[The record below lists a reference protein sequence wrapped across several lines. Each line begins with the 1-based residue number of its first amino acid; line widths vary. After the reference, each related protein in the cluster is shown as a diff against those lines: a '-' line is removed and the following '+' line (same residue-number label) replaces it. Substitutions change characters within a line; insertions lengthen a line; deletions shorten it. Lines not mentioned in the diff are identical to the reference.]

1 MLEPLSFETLPP
13 TERAPIS
20 AERKT
25 DAPLSLLVIVEEGVS
40 THPLTVG
47 MQLSIGR
54 EPTVDVHVDDPL
66 VSREHA
72 RLYVRDVVELED
84 LGSANGT
91 KIRGQ
96 RVVAHE
102 KTPIGAGQ
110 VVEIGSAILVLQEQ
124 STVARRRR
132 LWSHGYFEVRLEEEC
147 ARNARGRRS
156 PFAVLRVRVDAADD
170 ETLVQATLT
179 KALRSS
185 DVVASYAPGEYELL
199 LVDTAASRAE
209 RIAERITDR
218 FVEAGH
224 RIEIGIASFPR
235 DGLTADA
242 LIAHAGIDL
251 ALDEDTAPSSAAV
264 VEDPA
269 MVDLYRV
276 VDRVAQGTIS
286 VLLVGETGVGKEVV
300 AEALHRRS
308 PRVDAPFVRLNC
320 AALTQTLVESEL
332 FGHVRG
338 AFTGADQD
346 KRGLIEAA
354 DGGTVFLDEVGELP
368 LPTQATLLR
377 VLERREVQRV
387 GSLEPRPVDVRFV
400 SATNRDLEEE
410 IAHGRFREDL
420 FYRLNGVT
428 IAIPP
433 LRDRP
438 GEIALLARMFVDRVS
453 HELGVEPPALS
464 DRAEALLGGY
474 HWPGNI
480 RELRNMIERAV
491 LLCTGDLLDAE
502 HLPVDK
508 LSATW
513 SSTPARPRRPR
524 AAAASPEHDERKQ
537 RILDALDVCAGNQ
550 TRAAEHLGVSRR
562 TLTKW
567 LGRYDIPRPRKR

>member
-1 MLEPLSFETLPP
+1 MSFDTLPP
-13 TERAPIS
+13 TERA
-20 AERKT
+20 AAHERRT
-25 DAPLSLLVIVEEGVS
+25 DAPLSLLVFVDDTVA

-47 MQLSIGR
+47 TQLSLGR
-54 EPTVDVHVDDPL
+54 DPTVDVHIDDPL

-72 RLYVRDVVELED
+72 RLYVRDIVELED

-91 KIRGQ
+91 KVRGQ
-96 RVVAHE
+96 TILPHE
-102 KTPIGAGQ
+102 KTPLGAGQ
-110 VVEIGSAILVLQEQ
+110 VVELGAAILVLQEQ
-124 STVARRRR
+124 SAVARRRR

-156 PFAVLRVRVDAADD
+156 PFAVMRVRVYAADD
-170 ETLVQATLT
+170 EALVQETLT
-179 KALRSS
+179 TALRSS

-209 RIAERITDR
+209 RIAERITDQ
-218 FVEAGH
+218 FLDAGH
-224 RIEIGIASFPR
+224 RIEIGIATFPR

-242 LIAHAGIDL
+242 LIARAGIDL
-251 ALDEDTAPSSAAV
+251 ALDEEEESTPDV
-264 VEDPA
+264 VVKDPA

-286 VLLVGETGVGKEVV
+286 VLLTGETGVGKEII

-308 PRVDAPFVRLNC
+308 PRVEAPFVRLNC

-346 KRGLIEAA
+346 KRGLIESA
-354 DGGTVFLDEVGELP
+354 DGGTVFLDEIGELP

-410 IAHGRFREDL
+410 IGRGRFREDL

-428 IAIPP
+428 LAIPP
-433 LRDRP
+433 LRDRE
-438 GEIALLARMFVDRVS
+438 GEVVPLARMFVDRVS
-453 HELGVEPPALS
+453 RELGVEAPALS
-464 DRAEALLGGY
+464 ARAEALLAGY

-491 LLCTGDLLDAE
+491 LLCTGDTLDAE

-508 LSATW
+508 LSASW
-513 SSTPARPRRPR
+513 SSSSPARARRPR
-524 AAAASPEHDERKQ
+524 VVEADPAQDAKKQ
-537 RILDALDVCAGNQ
+537 RILDALEACAGNQ
-550 TRAAEHLGVSRR
+550 TRAAEYLGVSRR